1 MNLNL
6 NRNNKKIILPQ
17 FVTTIQDEM
26 IYGGYFAAFAGP
38 AFLIT
43 VSILTKTNVNL
54 PLLIISFLIPLMVY
68 SYDYY
73 KDMDKDMESNLERA
87 MHYNKKSKI
96 YPYLMIIYISILTI
110 LLIFYSSLE
119 MMLFILVLVMV
130 GVLYTVGL
138 KKFTKKI
145 PAFKNIYTTLTW
157 SLAGTFSIPFYYS
170 LHISLSYILIFLCI
184 FLKFLPN
191 TIFFDLKDINSDQKD
206 ELKTLPVLLGKE
218 RTFKLL
224 HRLNIIAFI
233 PLFIGIYLKVIPL
246 FAVILILFYFY
257 SVYYINKAKKSDDK
271 ELRMVS
277 HTLADGEFVILWP
290 LLLIITKTIG
300 L

>member
-6 NRNNKKIILPQ
+6 NNKKIILPQ

-43 VSILTKTNVNL
+43 VSILTNTNVNL

-73 KDMDKDMESNLERA
+73 KDMDKDEDSNLERA
-87 MHYNKKSKI
+87 AHYNKKSKI
-96 YPYLMIIYISILTI
+96 YPYLMISYVSLLTI
-110 LLIFYSSLE
+110 LLILYSSLE
-119 MMLFILVLVMV
+119 MIIFILVLIMV

-138 KKFTKKI
+138 KKRFTQKI

-170 LHISLSYILIFLCI
+170 LHLNLSYILIFLCI

-191 TIFFDLKDINSDQKD
+191 TIFFDLKDINSDLKD
-206 ELKTLPVLLGKE
+206 GLKTIPVLIGKQ
-218 RTFKLL
+218 RTIKLL
-224 HRLNIIAFI
+224 HKLNIIAFI

-277 HTLADGEFVILWP
+277 YTLADGEFVILWP

-300 L
+300 F